1 MPAKPSIFRCQVFS
15 RIEIIVGVIRPK
27 PFRDQLVAGPVVT
40 VNDIAEIKQVLVK
53 RSATAARGM
62 SGGIC
67 ELALI
72 ITPTKCA
79 ADCVVRPSWPDT
91 VRAGSTDYA
100 GLTGGWSG

>member
-40 VNDIAEIKQVLVK
+40 ANDIAEIKQVLVK

-62 SGGIC
+62 SGGIV
-67 ELALI
+67 
-72 ITPTKCA
+72 TVHPPQA
-79 ADCVVRPSWPDT
+79 AT
-91 VRAGSTDYA
+91 G
-100 GLTGGWSG
+100 TGGKAGAASPMRRAAIT